1 MSDIDQYM
9 GRKPQMLAIV
19 QELQQEPKKAIT
31 KAERLFH
38 EINLL
43 HLEGHYFTFD
53 PKATRAIRDPLKEI
67 DGRWRNPERN
77 TVEPVSITPNLAY
90 GTPSVFAYKVFQA
103 IIKKLSDY
111 GYPAPE
117 KVSFGHREI
126 MRLIGRD
133 AYGGKDSKELVK
145 VLHQFRHTGIDC
157 WLYNKSTEE
166 AASLSFS
173 LATTFLYTYKKRGQI
188 SLFTIYLHPFI
199 IKSIN
204 DQYTFCLNFGRM
216 EKLEAISMA
225 LYKRLYFHFSNIYS
239 QKKSKDFV
247 FRKDYEEICRAWLGG
262 LKVLQFKAKI
272 LNEQLGR
279 HCEALKK
286 TGLIKSYSVE
296 KNAAKD
302 GFNLVFHP
310 GATFF
315 EDYERF
321 YSRRFQPELPFT
333 LAYDENTIQKPQ
345 ETVRYFYQKLYG
357 ADAIDGIALSEKETS
372 FAASLLEKHSVAE
385 MRGFVDYGLMEAA
398 KTKFDIKTFGGLKK
412 YYLPYTK
419 HLAGQARVITREVEE
434 EEKRTQERK
443 LAAYDSYRQREVAKI
458 RSSLSLAE
466 IDAIENGIREELEA
480 QHGAKIF
487 SGWIRQR
494 ADRLLAEKH
503 NLLSFTEWQER
514 SG

>member
-1 MSDIDQYM
+1 M
-9 GRKPQMLAIV
+9 GRKSQMVAIV
-19 QELQQEPKKAIT
+19 QDSQEPKKAVT
-31 KAERLFH
+31 KPERLFH

-53 PKATRAIRDPLKEI
+53 PKAAARVIRDPLKEL
-67 DGRWRNPERN
+67 DMRWRNPERN

-103 IIKKLSDY
+103 VIKKLSDY

-117 KVSFGHREI
+117 NVSFGHREI

-157 WLYNKSTEE
+157 WLYDKSTEE
-166 AASLSFS
+166 ATSLSFS

-204 DQYTFCLNFGRM
+204 EQYTFCLNFGRM
-216 EKLEAISMA
+216 ERLEAISMA
-225 LYKRLYFHFSNIYS
+225 LYKHLYFHFSNIYS

-247 FRKDYEEICRAWLGG
+247 FRKNYAEICRMWLGG
-262 LKVLQFKAKI
+262 LKVLRFKAKI

-279 HCEALKK
+279 HCDALKK
-286 TGLIKSYSVE
+286 TGLIKSYAIE

-302 GFNLVFHP
+302 GFNLIFHP
-310 GATFF
+310 GASFF
-315 EDYERF
+315 EDYEHF
-321 YSRRFQPELPFT
+321 YRRRFQPELPFT

-345 ETVRYFYQKLYG
+345 EAVRYFYQKLYG
-357 ADAIDGIALSEKETS
+357 TDTVNDIALSEKETS
-372 FAASLLEKHSVAE
+372 FAASLFEKHGAKEIWS
-385 MRGFVDYGLMEAA
+385 FIDYGLAEAI
-398 KTKFDIKTFGGLKK
+398 KTNFDIKTFGGLKK

-419 HLAGQARVITREVEE
+419 HLAAEGQAKAVGTEQ
-434 EEKRTQERK
+434 EEKRVHERK
-443 LAAYDSYRQREVAKI
+443 LAAYDSYRRGEVAGI
-458 RSSLSLAE
+458 RSSLSPAE
-466 IDAIENGIREELEA
+466 IEAIESGIQTELEA
-480 QHGAKIF
+480 QHPGAKIF
-487 SGWIRQR
+487 SGWIRGW
-494 ADRLLAEKH
+494 ADRAIAEKYGV
-503 NLLSFTEWQER
+503 LSFEEWEKR
-514 SG
+514 CG

>member
-1 MSDIDQYM
+1 M

-19 QELQQEPKKAIT
+19 QEEPKKAIT
-31 KAERLFH
+31 KPERFFY

-53 PKATRAIRDPLKEI
+53 PKAASVGCDPLKEI
-67 DGRWRNPERN
+67 DGRWRNPEKN
-77 TVEPVSITPNLAY
+77 TAEPVSITPHHSY

-117 KVSFGHREI
+117 SVSFGHREI

-145 VLHQFRHTGIDC
+145 VLHQFRHTGINC
-157 WLYNKSTEE
+157 WLYNKSTED

-173 LATTFLYTYKKRGQI
+173 LATTFLYTYKKRGRV

-204 DQYTFCLNFGRM
+204 DQYTFCLNFDRM

-225 LYKRLYFHFSNIYS
+225 LYKHLYFHFSNIYS
-239 QKKSKDFV
+239 QKRSKDFV
-247 FRKDYEEICRAWLGG
+247 FRKSYVEICRTWLGG
-262 LKVLQFKAKI
+262 LKVLRFKAKI

-279 HCEALKK
+279 HCEALKT
-286 TGLIKSYSVE
+286 TGLIKRYEVE
-296 KNAAKD
+296 KNAANE
-302 GFNLVFHP
+302 GFNIVFYP
-310 GATFF
+310 GVGFF

-333 LAYDENTIQKPQ
+333 LTYDENAIQKPQ
-345 ETVRYFYQKLYG
+345 EAVRYFYQKLYG
-357 ADAIDGIALSEKETS
+357 TDMVSDIALSEKETS
-372 FAASLLEKHSVAE
+372 FATSLFEKHNAE
-385 MRGFVDYGLMEAA
+385 EIRSFVDYGLAEAT
-398 KTKFDIKTFGGLKK
+398 KTNFDIKTFGGLRK

-419 HLAGQARVITREVEE
+419 HLAARARTTTKEVEE
-434 EEKRTQERK
+434 DQKRVQERK
-443 LAAYDSYRQREVAKI
+443 LAAYNFYYQEEVTKI
-458 RSSLSLAE
+458 RSALSPTE
-466 IDAIENGIREELEA
+466 IEDIENGIREELEA
-480 QHGAKIF
+480 QHLGAKIF
-487 SGWIRQR
+487 SGWIRGR
-494 ADRLLAEKH
+494 ADRALAKKH
-503 NLLSFTEWQER
+503 GVLSFEEWQR
-514 SG
+514 RCG

>member
-1 MSDIDQYM
+1 M

-19 QELQQEPKKAIT
+19 QKEPT
-31 KAERLFH
+31 KAVTKPERLFH

-53 PKATRAIRDPLKEI
+53 RKATRAVHDPLKEL
-67 DGRWRNPERN
+67 DERWRDPERN
-77 TVEPVSITPNLAY
+77 TVEPVSITPHHSF
-90 GTPSVFAYKVFQA
+90 GTPSVFGYKVFQA

-117 KVSFGHREI
+117 SVSFGHREI

-133 AYGGKDSKELVK
+133 GYGGKDSKELVK
-145 VLHQFRHTGIDC
+145 VLHQFRHTGINC
-157 WLYNKSTEE
+157 WLYNKGDEE
-166 AASLSFS
+166 AVSLSFS

-239 QKKSKDFV
+239 QKRSKDFT
-247 FRKDYEEICRAWLGG
+247 FRKDYADICRIWLGG
-262 LKVLQFKAKI
+262 LKVLRFKAKI
-272 LNEQLGR
+272 LKEQLGR

-286 TGLIKSYSVE
+286 RGLIKKYEIE
-296 KNAAKD
+296 KNAAQD
-302 GFNLVFHP
+302 GFNIVFHP
-310 GATFF
+310 GEGFF

-321 YSRRFQPELPFT
+321 YSRKFQPELPFT

-345 ETVRYFYQKLYG
+345 EAVRYFYQKLYG
-357 ADAIDGIALSEKETS
+357 TDTVSDIALSEKETS
-372 FAASLLEKHSVAE
+372 FASSLFEKHNAE
-385 MRGFVDYGLMEAA
+385 EIRTFVDYGLAEAT
-398 KTKFDIKTFGGLKK
+398 KTNFDIKTFGGLKK

-419 HLAGQARVITREVEE
+419 HLTARTQATTKEAEE
-434 EEKRTQERK
+434 DEKRVQERK
-443 LAAYDSYRQREVAKI
+443 LAAYDFYRQEEVAKI
-458 RSSLSLAE
+458 RGALSPDE
-466 IDAIENGIREELEA
+466 IEAIENGIREELEA
-480 QHGAKIF
+480 QHSGAKIF

-494 ADRLLAEKH
+494 ADRAIAETH
-503 NLLSFTEWQER
+503 GVLSFEEWQR
-514 SG
+514 RCG

>member
-1 MSDIDQYM
+1 MLDIVND
-9 GRKPQMLAIV
+9 PQ
-19 QELQQEPKKAIT
+19 KAIT
-31 KAERLFH
+31 KPERLFH

-53 PKATRAIRDPLKEI
+53 PKATRALRDPLKDI
-67 DGRWRNPERN
+67 DGRWRDPERN
-77 TVEPVSITPNLAY
+77 TVEPVSITPNLSF

-117 KVSFGHREI
+117 NVSFGHREI

-225 LYKRLYFHFSNIYS
+225 LYKHLYFHFSNIYS

-247 FRKDYEEICRAWLGG
+247 FRKNYAEICRMWLGG
-262 LKVLQFKAKI
+262 LKVGKYKAVI
-272 LNEQLGR
+272 VRDQLGK
-279 HCEALKK
+279 HLEALEK
-286 TGLIKSYSVE
+286 TGLIKSYSIE

-302 GFNLVFHP
+302 GCNLVFHP
-310 GATFF
+310 GTGFF

-345 ETVRYFYQKLYG
+345 ETVQYFYQKLYG
-357 ADAIDGIALSEKETS
+357 TDVIDGIALSEKETS

-385 MRGFVDYGLMEAA
+385 MRGFVDYGLTEAA
-398 KTKFDIKTFGGLKK
+398 KTNFDIKTFGGLKK

-419 HLAGQARVITREVEE
+419 HLAARARTTTKEAEE
-434 EEKRTQERK
+434 DEKRVQERK
-443 LAAYDSYRQREVAKI
+443 LSAYDFYRQEAVAKI
-458 RSSLSLAE
+458 RGALSPTE
-466 IDAIENGIREELEA
+466 IEAIETGIREELEA
-480 QHGAKIF
+480 QHLGAKIF

-494 ADRLLAEKH
+494 ADRAIAEKH
-503 NLLSFTEWQER
+503 GLLPFAEWAKVLWIK
-514 SG
+514 

>member
-1 MSDIDQYM
+1 M
-9 GRKPQMLAIV
+9 GRKPQMLVIV
-19 QELQQEPKKAIT
+19 QDPQKAIT
-31 KAERLFH
+31 KPERLFH

-53 PKATRAIRDPLKEI
+53 PKAARAIRDPLKEL
-67 DGRWRNPERN
+67 DGRWRDPERN

-157 WLYNKSTEE
+157 WLYNKRTEE

-225 LYKRLYFHFSNIYS
+225 LYKHLYFHFSNIYS

-262 LKVLQFKAKI
+262 LKVGKYKAVI
-272 LNEQLGR
+272 IRDQLGK
-279 HCEALKK
+279 HLEALKK
-286 TGLIKSYSVE
+286 TGLIKSYSIE

-302 GFNLVFHP
+302 GFNLVFRP
-310 GATFF
+310 GPGLF

-321 YSRRFQPELPFT
+321 YSRRFQPELPFA

-357 ADAIDGIALSEKETS
+357 TEAIDGIALSDKETS

-385 MRGFVDYGLMEAA
+385 MRGFVDYGLTEAA
-398 KTKFDIKTFGGLKK
+398 KTNFDIKTFGGLKK
-412 YYLPYTK
+412 YYLHYTK
-419 HLAGQARVITREVEE
+419 RLAAHAQATTKEAAED
-434 EEKRTQERK
+434 EKRTQERK
-443 LAAYDSYRQREVAKI
+443 LSAYDLYRQEEVAKI
-458 RSSLSLAE
+458 RGALSPAE
-466 IDAIENGIREELEA
+466 IEAIETGIREELEA
-480 QHGAKIF
+480 QHSGAKIF

-494 ADRLLAEKH
+494 ADRAIAEKH
-503 NLLSFTEWQER
+503 GVLSFADWQK
-514 SG
+514 SCG